1 MEVEKPKTTKRPRP
15 EEDEDEQPISK
26 KSAIAISGNTVPGRV
41 DSPFL
46 VRDLKPP
53 GSNNNELPVFGVSTN
68 VVLPIPEN
76 PTMNADT
83 TATFGSSAPTFG
95 SSTSTP
101 FSVSSSSSSSSTA
114 PVFGNSFGTTTADD
128 NAMNNLNQ
136 LNNNNANH
144 DTSNDDDSTATLNA
158 SAPSFTPGMFGSGI
172 DNIQPANDDNP
183 FFQNAS
189 G

>member
-26 KSAIAISGNTVPGRV
+26 KSAISGSTVPVRV

-53 GSNNNELPVFGVSTN
+53 GSNNNDLPVFGVSTN

-83 TATFGSSAPTFG
+83 TVTFGSSAPTFG

-101 FSVSSSSSSSSTA
+101 FSFFKM
-114 PVFGNSFGTTTADD
+114 PVQAADWE
-128 NAMNNLNQ
+128 
-136 LNNNNANH
+136 
-144 DTSNDDDSTATLNA
+144 
-158 SAPSFTPGMFGSGI
+158 
-172 DNIQPANDDNP
+172 
-183 FFQNAS
+183 
-189 G
+189 